1 MYSQNKAFRRQNCS
15 LHRQCCRLYSKITS
29 ARPLI
34 SKDKGLIVGKMVEIS
49 FGAYD
54 DEEATDSHGP
64 PNLYIVQYL
73 LTYLYL
79 GVSSVILET
88 ESVSKYFRQSER
100 RRSKTDDGI

>member
-1 MYSQNKAFRRQNCS
+1 MYRKIWRFVGKIV
-15 LHRQCCRLYSKITS
+15 HRQCCRLYSKITS

-34 SKDKGLIVGKMVEIS
+34 GKDKGLIVGKMVEIS

-64 PNLYIVQYL
+64 PNC
-73 LTYLYL
+73 TYLPTYCTAAYL

-100 RRSKTDDGI
+100 RRSKTDDGIS

>member
-1 MYSQNKAFRRQNCS
+1 MYRKIWRFVGKIV
-15 LHRQCCRLYSKITS
+15 HRQCCRLYSKITS

-34 SKDKGLIVGKMVEIS
+34 GKDKGLIVGKMVETS
-49 FGAYD
+49 FGTYD

-64 PNLYIVQYL
+64 PNC
-73 LTYLYL
+73 TYLPTYLPAYL

-100 RRSKTDDGI
+100 RRSKTDDGIS

>member
-1 MYSQNKAFRRQNCS
+1 MYRKIRRFVGKIVR
-15 LHRQCCRLYSKITS
+15 RQCCRLYSKITS

-64 PNLYIVQYL
+64 PNLYMVQYL
-73 LTYLYL
+73 LTYRT
-79 GVSSVILET
+79 SIS
-88 ESVSKYFRQSER
+88 R
-100 RRSKTDDGI
+100 RI